1 MEAIVTITAVGLSRG
16 IILGVAILLLKEICN
31 IFKISSR

>member
-1 MEAIVTITAVGLSRG
+1 MEAIVTMTAVGLSRG
-16 IILGVAILLLKEICN
+16 IFLGVAILLVKEICN